1 MTRVLVVGAGLSG
14 LLAARE
20 LRRRGHNVEVVDQG
34 RSVGGRLATRR
45 LGPGRADTGAQF
57 FTVRSA
63 AMQSMLREWQDA
75 GLVYQWANGWANAAG
90 DVRRQ
95 GHPRYAVR
103 GGMTALAKYLAQG
116 LNIHLN
122 VHLQQ
127 VRVSGLEWEALSES
141 GERFEAQAVVL
152 TPPTPQSLALL
163 AAGQVPLA
171 ADDLHAIHRIV
182 YEPCLTG
189 LLRLEG
195 ETHLPEPGAVLS
207 PSPNIHWLADNRHK
221 GISPEA
227 LILTVQ
233 TTPEFSREHYGADET
248 EVLSVLLGDLKPWL
262 NGATVVEQQLK
273 RWRYAQPMLVHPER
287 CHVAPGVPPLVFA
300 GDAFGEGRFEAA
312 VLSGLAAAVTLD

>member
-1 MTRVLVVGAGLSG
+1 MRVLIVGAGLSG

-20 LRRRGHNVEVVDQG
+20 LMRRGHTVEVVDKG

-45 LGPGRADTGAQF
+45 LGPGCADIGAQF
-57 FTVRSA
+57 FTVRSP
-63 AMQSMLREWQDA
+63 AMQARLLEWQHA
-75 GLVYQWANGWANAAG
+75 GLVYHWANGWANAAG

-116 LNIHLN
+116 VAIYLN
-122 VHLQQ
+122 VELHSLSVQGAQ
-127 VRVSGLEWEALSES
+127 WVASSSTGQSFDAEA
-141 GERFEAQAVVL
+141 VIL
-152 TPPTPQSLALL
+152 TPPAPQSLALL
-163 AAGQVPLA
+163 TAGNVPLA
-171 ADDLHAIHRIV
+171 PEDRHALQHIV

-207 PSPNIHWLADNRHK
+207 PSPNIHWLADNRRK

-227 LILTVQ
+227 AILTVQ
-233 TTPEFSREHYGADET
+233 ATPEFSRAHYEAAEA
-248 EVLSVLLGDLKPWL
+248 EVLSVFLGDLRPWL
-262 NGATVVEQQLK
+262 NGARVVEQQLK
-273 RWRYAQPMLVHPER
+273 RWRYAQPMLIHPQR
-287 CHVAPGVPPLVFA
+287 CLVARGVPPLVFA

-312 VLSGLAAAVTLD
+312 VLSGLAAAEMLS